1 MSGKKGG
8 KFVLKVA
15 TTGESM
21 PMIMGKVTELR
32 KALNL
37 TDN

>member
-1 MSGKKGG
+1 MSGKKGV
-8 KFVLKVA
+8 KFVLEVA
-15 TTGESM
+15 TTRKSM
-21 PMIMGKVTELR
+21 PMIMAKVTELR

>member
-15 TTGESM
+15 TTRKGM
-21 PMIMGKVTELR
+21 PMIMAKVRELQ